1 MGKNDVWIAA
11 TASVLEGTLITT
23 DTDFDHL
30 QGEFLDRIYV
40 DPEADAP

>member
-11 TASVLEGTLITT
+11 AAHVTGARIITT

-30 QGEFLDRIYV
+30 HPGFLVRDYLAR
-40 DPEADAP
+40 